1 MGLWSLCI
9 QKKITQPWLHCILAT
24 EGSIEHLS
32 NLVWITSQQCLLNK
46 LRSGWGIPMV
56 SHHTKP
62 PHTKPN
68 PQSNPPDFK
77 GSNPPNSPCFTA
89 DKKASY
95 AALTVYIGFAG
106 ASTCF
111 YATPRARIL
120 WFYGS
125 ARGAEWSNLCHIQHY
140 DFIASHHPAPQNAF
154 SSDPDKPYM
163 DSSWDK
169 LRTQVNKD
177 FAKLS

>member
-1 MGLWSLCI
+1 MNN
-9 QKKITQPWLHCILAT
+9 ITTMFVEQT
-24 EGSIEHLS
+24 EKQM
-32 NLVWITSQQCLLNK
+32 SQTL
-46 LRSGWGIPMV
+46 PMV
-56 SHHTKP
+56 GHHTKP
-62 PHTKPN
+62 HHTIPN
-68 PQSNPPDFK
+68 PQSSPPDFK

-125 ARGAEWSNLCHIQHY
+125 ARGAEWSNLCHIPHY
-140 DFIASHHPAPQNAF
+140 DFIASCHPAPQNAF

-163 DSSWDK
+163 DSS
-169 LRTQVNKD
+169 
-177 FAKLS
+177 

>member
-1 MGLWSLCI
+1 MFTIVVGYGPLVTVYP
-9 QKKITQPWLHCILAT
+9 KKNNPTLAALYLSKGGVYRAFEQSCMNNITTMFVEHTEKQMSHTSGKSSYKAT
-24 EGSIEHLS
+24 
-32 NLVWITSQQCLLNK
+32 
-46 LRSGWGIPMV
+46 
-56 SHHTKP
+56 
-62 PHTKPN
+62 PN
-68 PQSNPPDFK
+68 PQSSPPDFK

-140 DFIASHHPAPQNAF
+140 DFIASYHPAPQNAF
-154 SSDPDKPYM
+154 SSDLDKPYM
-163 DSSWDK
+163 DSS
-169 LRTQVNKD
+169 
-177 FAKLS
+177 